1 MGTSNGT
8 ILVIDDEK
16 DLLELVRDNLEKEH
30 FDVIC
35 ARDGAS
41 GLQIARDHLPD
52 VVVLD
57 LMMPGMDGLE
67 VCRQLR
73 ADARTAHIPL
83 VMLTARSTEA
93 DRVVG
98 LEMGA
103 DDYIVK
109 PFSVRELLARI
120 RAVMRRSSRT
130 EQPARVI
137 RAGAVVIDSD
147 RHEVTCNGV
156 PVQLTAAEFRILH
169 YLASHADRVM
179 SRDQIIDAALGK
191 ETAVFDRTIDVH
203 ITSIRK
209 KLGPAAAHIETVRG
223 FGYKFRS
230 AVSSGAEAG

>member
-1 MGTSNGT
+1 MTRSNGT
-8 ILVIDDEK
+8 VLVIDDEK
-16 DLLELVRDNLEKEH
+16 DLVDLLRDNLEKEH

-35 ARDGAS
+35 AGDGAS
-41 GLQIARDHLPD
+41 GLEIAREHLPD
-52 VVVLD
+52 LVVLD

-67 VCRQLR
+67 VCRRLR
-73 ADARTAHIPL
+73 GDPRTAHIPL
-83 VMLTARSTEA
+83 VMLTARTTEA

-103 DDYIVK
+103 DDYVVK
-109 PFSVRELLARI
+109 PFSVRELVARI
-120 RAVMRRSSRT
+120 RAVMRRVTRQAET
-130 EQPARVI
+130 VRVI
-137 RAGAVVIDSD
+137 RIGSVVIDTD
-147 RHEVTCNGV
+147 RHEVTSAGQ

-203 ITSIRK
+203 ITAIRR
-209 KLGPAAAHIETVRG
+209 KLGAAAAHIETVRG

-230 AVSSGAEAG
+230 AIGSGAEAG